1 MPGDTS
7 GLSAQRHKMKTE
19 STYLTQQGHEKL
31 EEELDYLRTVRRK
44 QIARRLELALAEG
57 PLLENAELEDA
68 RNEQAFVEGR
78 ILMLER
84 MLADAVIIEEG
95 EGPHEEVEVGAHV
108 TIAEEGNGRPETY
121 RIVGSAEADPTKGF
135 ISNASPLGRAL
146 MGCRIGDTVAIDAPD
161 GTLEFKVIAIE

>member
-1 MPGDTS
+1 MDT
-7 GLSAQRHKMKTE
+7 QP
-19 STYLTQQGHEKL
+19 TYLTQQGYDKL
-31 EEELDYLRTVRRK
+31 NEELDYLRTTRRR

-95 EGPHEEVEVGAHV
+95 EEPHEEVDVGAHV
-108 TIAEEGNGRPETY
+108 TITEGDGSPETY
-121 RIVGSAEADPTKGF
+121 RIVGSAEADPTKGL

-146 MGCRIGDTVAIDAPD
+146 LGCRIGDKVTIDAPA
-161 GTLEFKVIAIE
+161 GTFEFKVVAIQ

>member
-1 MPGDTS
+1 MDT
-7 GLSAQRHKMKTE
+7 R
-19 STYLTQQGHEKL
+19 STYLTQQGYDKL
-31 EEELDYLRTVRRK
+31 EEELNHLRTVRRRE
-44 QIARRLELALAEG
+44 IARRLELALEEG

-84 MLADAVIIEEG
+84 MLGDAVIIEED
-95 EGPHEEVEVGAHV
+95 EGPHEEVEVGSHV
-108 TIAEEGNGRPETY
+108 TITEGNGSPETY

-146 MGCRIGDTVAIDAPD
+146 MGCKTGDKVTIDVPD
-161 GTLEFKVIAIE
+161 GSLEFKVVGIQ

>member
-1 MPGDTS
+1 
-7 GLSAQRHKMKTE
+7 MKRK
-19 STYLTQQGHEKL
+19 STYLTQQGYEKL
-31 EEELDYLRTVRRK
+31 EEELNYLRKVRRK
-44 QIARRLELALAEG
+44 EIARRLELALAEG

-84 MLADAVIIEEG
+84 MLGDAVIIEED
-95 EGPHEEVEVGAHV
+95 EGPHEEVEVGTHV
-108 TIAEEGNGRPETY
+108 TITEGNGSPETY

-146 MGCRIGDTVAIDAPD
+146 MGCKIGDKVTIDAPD
-161 GTLEFKVIAIE
+161 GTLEFKVIAIQ

>member
-1 MPGDTS
+1 MNT
-7 GLSAQRHKMKTE
+7 L
-19 STYLTQQGHEKL
+19 STYLTKQGYEKL
-31 EEELDYLRTVRRK
+31 EQELDYLRTVRRRE
-44 QIARRLELALAEG
+44 IARRLELALEEG

-84 MLADAVIIEEG
+84 MLGDAVIIEED
-95 EGPHEEVEVGAHV
+95 EGPHDEVEVGSHV
-108 TIAEEGNGRPETY
+108 TITEGNGSPETY

-146 MGCRIGDTVAIDAPD
+146 MGCKIGDKVTINVPD
-161 GTLEFKVIAIE
+161 GSLEFRVVGIQ

>member
-1 MPGDTS
+1 MNT
-7 GLSAQRHKMKTE
+7 L
-19 STYLTQQGHEKL
+19 STYLTKQGYEKL
-31 EEELDYLRTVRRK
+31 EEELNYLRTVRRRE
-44 QIARRLELALAEG
+44 IARRLELALEEG

-84 MLADAVIIEEG
+84 MLGDAVIIEED
-95 EGPHEEVEVGAHV
+95 EGPHEEVEVGSHV
-108 TIAEEGNGRPETY
+108 TITEGNGSPETY

-146 MGCRIGDTVAIDAPD
+146 MGCRTGDKVTINVPD
-161 GTLEFKVIAIE
+161 GSLEFRVVGIQ

>member
-1 MPGDTS
+1 
-7 GLSAQRHKMKTE
+7 MKTL
-19 STYLTQQGHEKL
+19 STYLTRQGYEKL
-31 EEELDYLRTVRRK
+31 EEELNYLRTVRRRE
-44 QIARRLELALAEG
+44 IARRLELALEEG

-84 MLADAVIIEEG
+84 TLADAVIIEED
-95 EGPHEEVEVGAHV
+95 EGPHEVVEVGSHV
-108 TIAEEGNGRPETY
+108 TITEGNGSPETY

-146 MGCRIGDTVAIDAPD
+146 MGCKIGDKVTIDAPD
-161 GTLEFKVIAIE
+161 GTLEFKVLGIQ

>member
-1 MPGDTS
+1 MNT
-7 GLSAQRHKMKTE
+7 Q
-19 STYLTQQGHEKL
+19 STYLTKQGYEKL
-31 EEELDYLRTVRRK
+31 EEELNYLRTVRRRE
-44 QIARRLELALAEG
+44 IARRLELALEEG

-84 MLADAVIIEEG
+84 MLGDAVIIEEDD
-95 EGPHEEVEVGAHV
+95 GPHDEVDVGSHV
-108 TIAEEGNGRPETY
+108 TITEGNGSPETY

-146 MGCRIGDTVAIDAPD
+146 MGCKIGDKVTIDAPD
-161 GTLEFKVIAIE
+161 GTLEFKVVEIQ

>member
-1 MPGDTS
+1 MTT
-7 GLSAQRHKMKTE
+7 L
-19 STYLTQQGHEKL
+19 STYLTKQGYEKL
-31 EEELDYLRTVRRK
+31 EEELNYLRTVRRK
-44 QIARRLELALAEG
+44 EIARRLELALEEG

-84 MLADAVIIEEG
+84 TLGDAVIIEEG
-95 EGPHEEVEVGAHV
+95 PHDVAEVGSQV
-108 TIAEEGNGRPETY
+108 TIVEEGNGSPETY

-146 MGCRIGDTVAIDAPD
+146 MGCKIGDKVTINAPD
-161 GTLEFKVIAIE
+161 GALEFKVLGIQ